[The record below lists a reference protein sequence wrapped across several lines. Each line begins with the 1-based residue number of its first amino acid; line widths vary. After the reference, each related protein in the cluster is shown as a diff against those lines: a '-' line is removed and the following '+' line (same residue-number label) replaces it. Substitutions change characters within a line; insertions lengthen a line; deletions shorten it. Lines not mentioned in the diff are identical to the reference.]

1 MFWEMKWIGADTPS
15 AAKIT
20 NLGETAYFA
29 EAIISWKSLGHL

>member
-1 MFWEMKWIGADTPS
+1 MKWIGADTPS

-29 EAIISWKSLGHL
+29 EAIIS